1 MKLFTNS
8 LLALASAGAVNAWTL
23 YCGDS
28 CTNGTAIVSGVD
40 DYKGATC
47 TDLNSTSYDHCY
59 FESEEPWYHAVVFE
73 LGGCWVGGD
82 TPATVVETGVCVSA
96 GPYLSYEV
104 VVNL

>member
-1 MKLFTNS
+1 MCVQRFR
-8 LLALASAGAVNAWTL
+8 AL

-40 DYKGATC
+40 DYQGAAC
-47 TDLNSTSYDHCY
+47 TDISSSYDHCY
-59 FESEEPWYHAVVFE
+59 FESEQVWYHAVVFKNA
-73 LGGCWVGGD
+73 GCVVGSS
-82 TPATVVETGVCVSA
+82 TPAKVVETDECASA